1 MSGPQDL
8 AIAAARAAS
17 SKQAQ
22 DVVILDMHDLIGI
35 TDYFVIASGS
45 TDRQVKTVADEVE
58 RVLLEDRRAKPLRR
72 EGVREGHWVLLDFAD
87 IVVHVFRNEDREY
100 YRLERL
106 WADAPVVEW
115 EPPAVSSG

>member
-1 MSGPQDL
+1 M
-8 AIAAARAAS
+8 AARAAS

-22 DVVILDMHDLIGI
+22 DIVILDMHELLGI

-45 TDRQVKTVADEVE
+45 TDRQVKSVADEVE
-58 RVLLEDRRAKPLRR
+58 RALFDERQLKPVRR

-87 IVVHVFRNEDREY
+87 IVVHVFRTEDREY

-106 WADAPVVEW
+106 WGDAPVVEW
-115 EPPAVSSG
+115 EPSAVSSG